1 MFVPARFKRA
11 VLILLATAFY
21 LGQPTVVCWVHFCG
35 LVDMRML
42 FIFGDGA
49 IYAVGD
55 FSF

>member
-1 MFVPARFKRA
+1 MFARFLRA
-11 VLILLATAFY
+11 VLILLATA
-21 LGQPTVVCWVHFCG
+21 LCSGQLTVVCWVHFCG
-35 LVDMRML
+35 LVDMQMW

>member
-1 MFVPARFKRA
+1 MSAKFLRA
-11 VLILLATAFY
+11 ILILLAIALYSGQLTA
-21 LGQPTVVCWVHFCG
+21 VCWVHFCG
-35 LVDMRML
+35 LVDMQML